1 MGNREHYKKLGMQ
14 AELVS
19 YLFPTIVNT
28 TTIKHPKLHYKMSTL
43 FSNEAEASDSIS
55 SDIRNEFIPES
66 KPDEAAGPANPSS
79 AGSSKLIE
87 NVNKLKLVYFVAKKT
102 S

>member
-1 MGNREHYKKLGMQ
+1 
-14 AELVS
+14 
-19 YLFPTIVNT
+19 
-28 TTIKHPKLHYKMSTL
+28 MSL

-55 SDIRNEFIPES
+55 SDIRNESIPEL

-87 NVNKLKLVYFVAKKT
+87 NWLIIYQVSQQVLDKNLAKSLKNFPQIYR